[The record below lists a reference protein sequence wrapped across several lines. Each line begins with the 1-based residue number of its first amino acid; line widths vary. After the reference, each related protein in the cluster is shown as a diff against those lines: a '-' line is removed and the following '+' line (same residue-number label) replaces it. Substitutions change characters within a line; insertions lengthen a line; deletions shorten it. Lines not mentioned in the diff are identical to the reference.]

1 MSLLFWRAS
10 VPSGSP
16 QAITAE
22 PGHAEAVPGIP
33 LQKIPGKN
41 TETDGRRSLRTTY
54 AERDEP
60 PSSNKAT
67 RLLSGA
73 MHARVD
79 RIGQARDLMGQWQ
92 DRVRGRKK
100 RDIRH
105 LGPFAGEELVRWTL
119 DNVLKAR
126 KRPVPS
132 FGFSLA
138 LVLTH
143 GVAAHRQRRLRGVSL
158 AGVVGLVAVRH
169 PWGALAL
176 VVISL
181 LHHYL
186 LKAGLLRATLRWGF
200 SSLVPMLL
208 VIAGGYLAWTRLQP
222 HMPTLTFALRDSV
235 AAAVWTALL
244 LAVVYTVDRW
254 TALAYLAS
262 LGPWRH
268 NLATRPRLAPRSA
281 ARIAECEVSERWQS
295 VPYRKEDR
303 INRFVGAGLDAWR
316 ATGPRIQLTAA
327 RRADDAEDDKHDSGD
342 LTRRSRPPTEAEDP
356 WWEEAAGI
364 RKFEADELLD
374 KVRDEIERLSGAL
387 VETHALPNCDIF
399 ETLAVPESRWK
410 KLPRKPG
417 RKAGVLRK
425 GLDDTWPEAREMIE
439 EGGRA
444 PSGHHSR
451 RYLAAQ
457 VVDWEGDIVVTVFAH
472 AALEGKTLHFVTRPH
487 VLAPLKDEARSE
499 SAQGWELAKKILL
512 TPVHALG
519 DTAALARRS
528 HAGLVQTVDAIV
540 SGLLGRSAQ
549 QQVATVLDKAEQK
562 DTGKPVSLREYW
574 ALDEPED
581 MHQVEDAARHV
592 SILQS
597 RMFSTVSAFLDDHG
611 VYTGDFKRQAQ
622 EVVTQFFISGDHNQV
637 NTGTVHGDQTQSTK
651 TDSAQPKG

>member
-1 MSLLFWRAS
+1 M
-10 VPSGSP
+10 
-16 QAITAE
+16 
-22 PGHAEAVPGIP
+22 
-33 LQKIPGKN
+33 
-41 TETDGRRSLRTTY
+41 RTTY
-54 AERDEP
+54 AKRDEP
-60 PSSNKAT
+60 PSTNKVT
-67 RLLSGA
+67 RLLAGV
-73 MHARVD
+73 MHERVN

-119 DNVLKAR
+119 DNVLNAR
-126 KRPVPS
+126 KRPAPS

-143 GVAAHRQRRLRGVSL
+143 GVAAQRQRRLRGAVL

-169 PWGALAL
+169 PWGAVAL
-176 VVISL
+176 VVMAV

-186 LKAGLLRATLRWGF
+186 LRVGLLRATLRWGF
-200 SSLVPMLL
+200 SSVVPLLL
-208 VIAGGYLAWTRLQP
+208 VVAGGYLAWTRLQP
-222 HMPTLTFALRDSV
+222 HTPTLAFALRDSV
-235 AAAVWTALL
+235 AAAVRTALL
-244 LAVVYTVDRW
+244 LASVYTVDRW

-262 LGPWRH
+262 LGPWR
-268 NLATRPRLAPRSA
+268 NNPTARPRLAPRAA
-281 ARIAECEVSERWQS
+281 ARIAECEVSEGWQS

-327 RRADDAEDDKHDSGD
+327 RRADDAEDNKHDREEP
-342 LTRRSRPPTEAEDP
+342 TRRSRIPN
-356 WWEEAAGI
+356 EEENLWGEETQGI

-374 KVRDEIERLSGAL
+374 KVRDEVGRLSGVL
-387 VETHALPNCDIF
+387 VETHALPNCDVF
-399 ETLAVPESRWK
+399 EALAVPESRWK
-410 KLPRKPG
+410 KLPRKPA
-417 RKAGVLRK
+417 RKAGVLHRK
-425 GLDDTWPEAREMIE
+425 GLDETWPEAREMTE

-457 VVDWEGDIVVTVFAH
+457 VVDWDGDIVVTVFAH

-499 SAQGWELAKKILL
+499 PAKGWELAKKILL
-512 TPVHALG
+512 TPVDALG
-519 DTAALARRS
+519 DTAALALRS
-528 HAGLVQTVDAIV
+528 HTGLVQALDAIA

-549 QQVATVLDKAEQK
+549 QQVATVLDKAEQR
-562 DTGKPVSLREYW
+562 DTGKPVGLREHC

-581 MHQVEDAARHV
+581 MHQIEDAARHI

-611 VYTGDFKRQAQ
+611 VYTGDFRRQAAD
-622 EVVTQFFISGDHNQV
+622 VVTKIFINGDHNQV
-637 NTGTVHGDQTQSTK
+637 NTGTMQGGQAQGAE
-651 TDSAQPKG
+651 TDNTQPKG